1 MGAIG
6 RKKIWFSIRGPLFAV
21 AIVCLAGCQRPEP
34 PEDTTSA
41 QVVGEDLEYLWDAAL
56 SVLAKHDFRAD
67 RQDRASGVI
76 ETLPTTSQHWSEFW
90 RQDVADAYSLVHGWL
105 HTTQRKATVR
115 FVREE
120 GGWRVD
126 VQVDVYR
133 LTTPESQITTA
144 SSALQA
150 FSGAL
155 PTTEGRTTEDSRSG
169 RRWVHLGR
177 DAALETRLL
186 QRILR

>member
-1 MGAIG
+1 MRVIG
-6 RKKIWFSIRGPLFAV
+6 RETTWLSGVGPLFA
-21 AIVCLAGCQRPEP
+21 AALVCLAGCQRPVP
-34 PEDTTSA
+34 PEDITSA
-41 QVVGEDLEYLWDAAL
+41 QVVGEDLEILWDTTL

-76 ETLPTTSQHWSEFW
+76 ETLPTTSQHWIEFW
-90 RQDVADAYSLVHGWL
+90 RQDVADPYSLVHGWL

-120 GGWRVD
+120 GGWLVD

-144 SSALQA
+144 SSAIQA
-150 FSGAL
+150 FDGAL
-155 PTTEGRTTEDSRSG
+155 PTTVGRTTEDAQSG

-177 DAALETRLL
+177 DATLEARLL

>member
-1 MGAIG
+1 M
-6 RKKIWFSIRGPLFAV
+6 GPLSAV
-21 AIVCLAGCQRPEP
+21 AVVCLAGCQRPES
-34 PEDTTSA
+34 PEGITSA
-41 QVVGEDLEYLWDAAL
+41 QVAGEDLESLWDAAL

-67 RQDRASGVI
+67 RQDRASGII
-76 ETLPTTSQHWSEFW
+76 ETLPTTSQHWGEFW
-90 RQDVADAYSLVHGWL
+90 RQDVADPYSLVHGWL

-115 FVREE
+115 FVQEE

-133 LTTPESQITTA
+133 LTMPESQITTA
-144 SSALQA
+144 SSAIQA

-155 PTTEGRTTEDSRSG
+155 PTMEGRIYEDPRSP

-177 DAALETRLL
+177 DAALEARLL
-186 QRILR
+186 RRILR